1 MRLHLSW
8 RPLQRPASTLAAA
21 QGGQEEAAAEGGT
34 PAGEQPLQAAPTFIR
49 LLSRRVDL
57 EAEPAVGGDDT
68 AAAAAE
74 AAEEGRAAQRRRKEQ
89 SADAV
94 EAGLPLE
101 LLLDPLPLHLHAY
114 GHGGEW
120 KAPGNL
126 PHQHLV
132 MFCVLH
138 LPLILDAFSTEV
150 SSAAPSPRS
159 PATFMHGLQL
169 HRCCLAWPAV
179 RLLVRTPL
187 PHTSCSNIGYGIQPS
202 AACTPLQPS
211 HLLCSLHGCCA
222 EHAGR
227 PGMAG
232 HPA

>member
-1 MRLHLSW
+1 MLPAEAPAAAAAASQAKAAALVAPPASATDAPAAAAPAAAAGVPPLSGPGRDSFDDIPAEEAEPESLGAGSVRLHLSW
-8 RPLQRPASTLAAA
+8 RPLQRPASALAAA

-34 PAGEQPLQAAPTFIR
+34 PAGEPPLQPAPTFIR

-57 EAEPAVGGDDT
+57 AAEPAAGGDDA

-120 KAPGNL
+120 NAPGNL
-126 PHQHLV
+126 PHQLLV

-138 LPLILDAFSTEV
+138 LPLILDAYV
-150 SSAAPSPRS
+150 P
-159 PATFMHGLQL
+159 
-169 HRCCLAWPAV
+169 
-179 RLLVRTPL
+179 
-187 PHTSCSNIGYGIQPS
+187 
-202 AACTPLQPS
+202 
-211 HLLCSLHGCCA
+211 
-222 EHAGR
+222 
-227 PGMAG
+227 
-232 HPA
+232 